1 MLRIDHLV
9 AAELSDLTLLRDA
22 LLAYSYERPS
32 DRPQI
37 DRLTAVLE
45 QAITHQRTTP
55 EPPPLMRVFF

>member
-22 LLAYSYERPS
+22 LVAYSHERAS

-45 QAITHQRTTP
+45 QAITHQRNTP